1 MGAIFFQSRKSS
13 WCSEYRSNF
22 GELFGHL
29 AAKLG
34 VLLLVAV
41 EAISESLDIGMK
53 TGGPETKFPEGAP
66 TTSRYRRK
74 LKLRV
79 SIFWVKSPGKTVRYR
94 SPTHQ
99 TPIS

>member
-41 EAISESLDIGMK
+41 EAISESLDIGVK
-53 TGGPETKFPEGAP
+53 TRGSEAQKAKGAP

-74 LKLRV
+74 LKLG
-79 SIFWVKSPGKTVRYR
+79 VKTPG
-94 SPTHQ
+94 
-99 TPIS
+99 

>member
-53 TGGPETKFPEGAP
+53 SGGSEAKKAKGAP

-74 LKLRV
+74 LKLEI
-79 SIFWVKSPGKTVRYR
+79 STHHAKSLGKTAEGTC
-94 SPTHQ
+94 PK
-99 TPIS
+99 IS